1 MSTEIQGSLNF
12 TWKRMEKHRKC
23 LWGWQAYPNFCLG
36 GGSPEIQTHMVRLRT
51 EGRGI
56 CRLED
61 AREEI

>member
-36 GGSPEIQTHMVRLRT
+36 GGKPRNTDPHGEAENRR
-51 EGRGI
+51 EGDMQARG
-56 CRLED
+56 C
-61 AREEI
+61 